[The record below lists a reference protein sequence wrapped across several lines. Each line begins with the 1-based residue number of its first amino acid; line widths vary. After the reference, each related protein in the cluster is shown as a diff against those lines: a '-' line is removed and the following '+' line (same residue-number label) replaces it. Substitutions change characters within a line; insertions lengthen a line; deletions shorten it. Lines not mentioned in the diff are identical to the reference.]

1 MSIRTKLPTVTRT
14 LLGLAF
20 AVFGA
25 NFFLHFLPQPAPPPD
40 AGAYLGALAAGKIF
54 AVIKPIE
61 ITAGLLLIGNRYVPL
76 AITVLAPIEVA
87 IALYH
92 GVFDP
97 AGLLVPLALIAF
109 TLYLAWSYRAAFAP
123 MLRARVEPTVDEPA
137 PSSLALARE

>member
-1 MSIRTKLPTVTRT
+1 MSKKLPAVTRT

-20 AVFGA
+20 AVFGV

-61 ITAGLLLIGNRYVPL
+61 IAAGLLLIGNRYVPL
-76 AITVLAPIEVA
+76 ALTVLAPIEIA

-97 AGLLVPLALIAF
+97 AGLLVPLVLIAF
-109 TLYLAWSYRAAFAP
+109 TIHLAWSYRGAFAP
-123 MLRARVEPTVDEPA
+123 MLRARVEPTAGEVLVSQRA
-137 PSSLALARE
+137 ALRAQ

>member
-1 MSIRTKLPTVTRT
+1 MSKKLPAVTRT

-20 AVFGA
+20 AVFGV

-61 ITAGLLLIGNRYVPL
+61 IGAGLLLISNRYVPL
-76 AITVLAPIEVA
+76 ALTVLAPIEIA

-97 AGLLVPLALIAF
+97 AGLLVPLVLIAF
-109 TLYLAWSYRAAFAP
+109 TIHLAWAYRSAFAP
-123 MLRARVEPTVDEPA
+123 MLRARVEPSVGEVLVSPRA
-137 PSSLALARE
+137 ALRAE